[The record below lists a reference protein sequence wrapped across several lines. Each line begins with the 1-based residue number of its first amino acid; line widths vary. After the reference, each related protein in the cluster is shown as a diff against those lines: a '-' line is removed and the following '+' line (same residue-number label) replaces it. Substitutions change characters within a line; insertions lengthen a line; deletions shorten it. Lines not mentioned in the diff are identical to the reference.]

1 LKIKHL
7 IKNSFKTTSP
17 HAGIES
23 IEKSLRD
30 NSFLVVI
37 DSGSF
42 LGILTPSDIIESPY
56 RLVIDCL
63 HDKPRV
69 DLEQD
74 IESVL
79 ILMKKSRTPVLPVF
93 DGVKFVGVITQA
105 VITDYLFEYRKEL
118 ERKISEHT
126 VELTE
131 AYKKIRREIIEERKQ
146 AEEVIRERNKELDLY
161 NKNLEEA
168 NIALKVL
175 LKRRDEDKAELEDRI
190 LLNMKALST
199 PYLEKLKMT
208 VLDEN
213 QKTYLSMLES
223 NLNDLLSP
231 FSHKLS
237 SMFLDFTPTEIQVA
251 NLLRQGKTSKEIGEL
266 FHCTPSTIAFHRNN
280 IRKKLRLKNKK
291 ANLKSYLISLQKD

>member
-1 LKIKHL
+1 MKIKYL
-7 IKNSFKTTSP
+7 IKNSFKTTYP

-23 IEKSLRD
+23 IEKSLRA

-42 LGILTPSDIIESPY
+42 LGILTPSDIIKSPHQ
-56 RLVIDCL
+56 LVIDCL

-69 DLEQD
+69 DLGQD

-79 ILMKKSRTPVLPVF
+79 ILMKKSGNSVLPVF
-93 DGVKFVGVITQA
+93 NGVKFVGVITQT

-126 VELTE
+126 VELSK

-146 AEEVIRERNKELDLY
+146 AEEALRERKKELEFKT
-161 NKNLEEA
+161 KNLEEA
-168 NIALKVL
+168 NIALKIL
-175 LKRRDEDKAELEDRI
+175 LRRRDEDKTELEDRI
-190 LLNMKALST
+190 LLNMKTLAT

-213 QKTYLSMLES
+213 QKTYISMLES
-223 NLNDLLSP
+223 NLKDIVSP

-251 NLLRQGKTSKEIGEL
+251 NLLRQGKTNKEIGEL
-266 FHCTPSTIAFHRNN
+266 FHCTSSTIAFHRNN
-280 IRKKLRLKNKK
+280 IRKKLGLKNKK
-291 ANLKSYLISLQKD
+291 ANLKSYLVSLQK